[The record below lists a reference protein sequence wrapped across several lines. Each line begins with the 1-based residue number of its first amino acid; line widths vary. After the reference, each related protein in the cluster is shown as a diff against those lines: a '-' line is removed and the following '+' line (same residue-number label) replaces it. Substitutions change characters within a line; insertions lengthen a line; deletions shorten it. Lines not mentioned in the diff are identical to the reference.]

1 MMMEKK
7 KEPRTQRKTQ
17 TKAEKIKKI
26 SLKDL
31 ENVTGGGGDSDPE
44 GLGPH
49 GIN

>member
-1 MMMEKK
+1 MMGKK

-31 ENVTGGGGDSDPE
+31 ENVTGGGGDSSDPE